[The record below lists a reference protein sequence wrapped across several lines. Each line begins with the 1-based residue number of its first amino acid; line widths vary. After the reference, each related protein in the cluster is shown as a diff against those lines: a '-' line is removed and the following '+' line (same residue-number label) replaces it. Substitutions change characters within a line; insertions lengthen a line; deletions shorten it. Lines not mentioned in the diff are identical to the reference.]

1 MKVLITGAST
11 GIGRDM
17 ARILHKKGARLYLV
31 ARNSKL
37 LEELRSELGNFPTV
51 FAMDLSDLE
60 NCKKLYEILKG
71 EDIDILINN
80 AGFGAFGNYTDI
92 PLERELNMIDLNI
105 KALHILTKLFLSDFT
120 KKNHGYILNVA
131 SAAAFLPG
139 PLMATYYA
147 TKAYVM
153 RYTLALHEELRRE
166 KSSVYIGAL
175 CPGPVDTEF
184 NKNAGVSF
192 NLRSLSCNYV
202 ANYAI
207 RKMFKRKLV
216 IIPGLTI
223 RLGTFFQKFLPQKL
237 LLKISYGI
245 QHQKKA

>member
-1 MKVLITGAST
+1 MKALITGAST

-17 ARILHKKGARLYLV
+17 ARILHKNGAELYLV

-37 LEELRSELGNFPTV
+37 LEELKSELCGSPTIIS
-51 FAMDLSDLE
+51 MDLSVEE
-60 NCKKLYEILKG
+60 NCKKLYEMLK
-71 EDIDILINN
+71 DQKIDVLINN
-80 AGFGAFGNYTDI
+80 AGFGAFGDFADI
-92 PLERELNMIDLNI
+92 PLERELNMVDLNI
-105 KALHILTKLFLSDFT
+105 KALHILTKLFLSDFVE
-120 KKNHGYILNVA
+120 KNHGYILNVA

-153 RYTLALHEELRRE
+153 RYTLALHEELRRK
-166 KSSVYIGAL
+166 KSSVYVGAL

-184 NKNAGVSF
+184 NKNAGVNF
-192 NLRSLSCNYV
+192 NLSSLNCTYV
-202 ANYAI
+202 AEYAI
-207 RKMFKRKLV
+207 QKMFKRKLI

-223 RLGTFFQKFLPQKL
+223 KLGTFFQKFLPQRL